1 MAKWNGHGKDV
12 EGMQENVTRME
23 EAIATT
29 LARMTKHLEA
39 LKDKLDAK
47 TRERDAAEEDMMGKK
62 GVVLSA
68 NKIMDEAATAAADAD
83 QEAQKAQQELRSLQ
97 ATFDKAVPKAA
108 KAEAELKEADG
119 VARNAKNDPDDG
131 ERTVDLIQKLRMAV
145 EAFYGAVD
153 EFAYSDAPTGQSE
166 VVKDPQL
173 KAAYEKYN
181 DMATIFAELHKFSPD
196 TYQKV
201 KPSLEEI
208 NRNYQESIATKCDP
222 TGELSDEAGEPLPGF
237 EEHCGDGLWSKVGM
251 TRLELP

>member
-1 MAKWNGHGKDV
+1 
-12 EGMQENVTRME
+12 
-23 EAIATT
+23 
-29 LARMTKHLEA
+29 MTKRLEA

-68 NKIMDEAATAAADAD
+68 NKMKDEAAKAAADAD

-97 ATFDKAVPKAA
+97 ATFDKAVFKAA
-108 KAEAELKEADG
+108 KAEAESKEADG
-119 VARNAKNDPDDG
+119 VARNAKNDHDDG
-131 ERTVDLIQKLRMAV
+131 KRTVELIQKLRMAV

-173 KAAYEKYN
+173 RAAYEKYN

-222 TGELSDEAGEPLPGF
+222 TGELSDEDGEPLPGF